1 MKKNIEVS
9 ESVYNQL
16 ADLAIGFDDTPN
28 SVIERLI
35 AASEQKNK
43 KPDLLFLPED
53 EKRFKKLLLRD
64 KKAEVALFKED
75 GSIEILVWQ
84 ATKIH
89 ENSNLRANI
98 WSGHLRNWKEKKVIK
113 AEFSIYAKPVDHFKD
128 KDFFEKCE
136 VLSPI
141 INVPYRILTE
151 YEFEYRIAGGIGV
164 KDLIVE
170 FSDGQD
176 LALLENSQYFDAQT
190 KTIVVPQSATSYPFD

>member
-1 MKKNIEVS
+1 MKNIEVS
-9 ESVYNQL
+9 ETVYNQL
-16 ADLAIGFDDTPN
+16 AALVVGFGDTPN

-43 KPDLLFLPED
+43 RPNLSFLPED
-53 EKRFKKLLLRD
+53 EIKFKKLLLRD

-75 GSIEILVWQ
+75 GAIEVLVWQ

-113 AEFSIYAKPVDHFKD
+113 AEFSIYTKPIDHFKD
-128 KDFFEKCE
+128 EHFFKICE
-136 VLSPI
+136 ILSPI
-141 INVPYRILTE
+141 INVPYRILIE
-151 YEFEYRIAGGIGV
+151 YDFEYRTEGGTGV

-170 FSDGQD
+170 LSDGQD
-176 LALLENSQYFDAQT
+176 LALLENNQYFNANS
-190 KTIVVPQSATSYPFD
+190 KTILVPQSATSYPFD